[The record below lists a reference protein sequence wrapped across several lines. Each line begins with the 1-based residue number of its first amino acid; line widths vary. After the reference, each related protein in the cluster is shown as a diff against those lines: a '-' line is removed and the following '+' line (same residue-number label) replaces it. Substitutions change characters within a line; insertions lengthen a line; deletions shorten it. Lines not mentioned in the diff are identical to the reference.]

1 MWNISLTKADKR
13 KCREL
18 IHVGLER
25 ECEKYVREIQRLAS
39 KPIPQSE
46 LNEPYREE
54 NGFSVEGPWHKRYI
68 ALYKK
73 TDSFD
78 KHIAQRYDG
87 MTGGHY
93 LDGVLGLYCEGIIS
107 DDEIALL
114 SDEPREF
121 LLTYKKHIMEDE
133 QVEKRG
139 TPIMDSPSTSQ
150 SVRHFVY
157 NDNEDVPA
165 DR

>member
-25 ECEKYVREIQRLAS
+25 ECEKYVKEMQKLANT
-39 KPIPQSE
+39 PIPLAE

-73 TDSFD
+73 TASFD

-93 LDGVLGLYCEGIIS
+93 LDGVLSLYCEGIIS
-107 DDEIALL
+107 DDEIAPL
-114 SDEPREF
+114 SDEPRNF
-121 LLTYKKHIMEDE
+121 LLIYKKHFMEDE
-133 QVEKRG
+133 QV
-139 TPIMDSPSTSQ
+139 
-150 SVRHFVY
+150 
-157 NDNEDVPA
+157 
-165 DR
+165 